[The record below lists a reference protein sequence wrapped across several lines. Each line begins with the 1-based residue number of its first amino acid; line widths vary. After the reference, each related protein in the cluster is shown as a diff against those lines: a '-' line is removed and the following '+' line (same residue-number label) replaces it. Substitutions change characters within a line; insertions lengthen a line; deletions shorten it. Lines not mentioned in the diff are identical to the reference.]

1 MDAQGA
7 SGLQTRS
14 PDARR
19 ARTRRVRLRAQS
31 RERRKRFGLL
41 LASLTAVFFV
51 EGVAKSGHVEQVV
64 ISILL
69 AATLVLSL
77 WVAEAK
83 RVVMV
88 PALIVTGGLAVAGI
102 VASIAGNPDAAG
114 VAILNL
120 LLAIGAPPAII
131 VGTART
137 LRARKQV
144 TLEAVFGVLCL
155 YLLLGML
162 FAFVYVIVGRA
173 NGDAFF
179 AAHQSV
185 TTAHTLYFS
194 FTTLTTVGYGDFTA
208 ASNLGH
214 TLSNAEALIGQIYLV
229 TVVSLI
235 VGNLG
240 LRRMDL
246 SDPDEQPRQ
255 PRR

>member
-1 MDAQGA
+1 MDAHGA
-7 SGLQTRS
+7 SGFETTT
-14 PDARR
+14 PAARPGL
-19 ARTRRVRLRAQS
+19 TRRLRLRAQS

-41 LASLTAVFFV
+41 LASITAVFAL
-51 EGVAKSGHVEQVV
+51 EGIAAPGRFQQVIV
-64 ISILL
+64 SVLL
-69 AATLVLSL
+69 TVTLGLSL
-77 WVAEAK
+77 WVAEARR
-83 RVVMV
+83 RVVLPTLVMS
-88 PALIVTGGLAVAGI
+88 GLFSAAGI
-102 VASIAGNPDAAG
+102 VAALAGDPQGRAVG
-114 VAILNL
+114 ILNL
-120 LLAIGAPPAII
+120 LLAVMAPPAII

-162 FAFVYVIVGRA
+162 FAFLYVLIGRL
-173 NGDAFF
+173 NGGAFF
-179 AAHQSV
+179 ARDQSL
-185 TTAHTLYFS
+185 TTAHSLYFS

-240 LRRMDL
+240 LGRMNASDSDDL
-246 SDPDEQPRQ
+246 PVGR
-255 PRR
+255 

>member
-1 MDAQGA
+1 MDAHGA
-7 SGLQTRS
+7 SGLETGGRS
-14 PDARR
+14 PRSAM
-19 ARTRRVRLRAQS
+19 AKRLRIRAQS

-51 EGVAKSGHVEQVV
+51 EGVAASGHVEQVF
-64 ISILL
+64 ISLLL
-69 AATLVLSL
+69 ASTLVLAL

-83 RVVMV
+83 RAVMV
-88 PALIVTGGLAVAGI
+88 PALLVTGVLTVAGI
-102 VASIAGNPDAAG
+102 AASIAGNPDAAG

-120 LLAIGAPPAII
+120 LLAIMAPPAIV

-137 LRARKQV
+137 LRARRQV
-144 TLEAVFGVLCL
+144 TLEAVFGVLSL

-162 FAFVYVIVGRA
+162 FAFLYVIIGRIGG
-173 NGDAFF
+173 GDFF
-179 AAHQSV
+179 AAHQ
-185 TTAHTLYFS
+185 TLNTAHSLYFS

-214 TLSNAEALIGQIYLV
+214 TLSNAEALVGQIYLV

-240 LRRMDL
+240 LTRMRVSEPD
-246 SDPDEQPRQ
+246 DPAAGP
-255 PRR
+255 

>member
-1 MDAQGA
+1 MDAHGA
-7 SGLQTRS
+7 SGVETRGGS
-14 PDARR
+14 QRPPV
-19 ARTRRVRLRAQS
+19 TRRLRLRAQS

-51 EGVAKSGHVEQVV
+51 EGVAKSGHLQQVV

-69 AATLVLSL
+69 AATLVLAL

-83 RVVMV
+83 RAVMV
-88 PALIVTGGLAVAGI
+88 PALIVTGVLTVVGI
-102 VASIAGNPDAAG
+102 AASIAGNPDAAG

-120 LLAIGAPPAII
+120 LLAIMAPPAIV

-137 LRARKQV
+137 LRARRQV
-144 TLEAVFGVLCL
+144 TIEAVFGVLCL

-162 FAFVYVIVGRA
+162 FAFLYVIVGRA
-173 NGDAFF
+173 DGNNFF
-179 AAHQSV
+179 AAHQSL
-185 TTAHTLYFS
+185 TTAHSLYFS

-214 TLSNAEALIGQIYLV
+214 TLSNFEALIGQIYLV

-246 SDPDEQPRQ
+246 STPDEP
-255 PRR
+255 PTEP